1 MASVFIYN
9 YNNYYN
15 RRVRGQNNTL
25 SDYGT
30 PIYIESGNAVNF
42 NPADGVNTVFVA
54 GKMSNSYTGKGDYF
68 IYSEDNVSITSRW
81 FILEADRTRNGQ
93 YRLQLRRDVIVDNYD
108 AVINSTAYISNGMVS
123 DDNPLI
129 YNQEPI
135 TTNQIKTSEQ
145 PLKDD
150 TEVAWVIGYVSR
162 SAAAKDITM
171 DVTTILPDYVTD
183 NISQWK
189 TDHKVNQSVV
199 STFNSGVLEYQVNIS
214 SIQTLFRDFAPVSTP
229 LSGVT
234 ATWRTNQYAKF
245 ADWSWAQAGGAN
257 TGRAIVNQYKGLYEK
272 RTPDDASYEWSIA
285 NQGKIL
291 YDSVGKRYYKIIVEK
306 NANVVDR
313 VAVTTNK
320 SGNYLFTYLTNWL
333 NSCPYKDQS
342 GNAYFYLRYTYR
354 ETILKL
360 EEMTYDTYKMS
371 FPAENERYHLKDA
384 PYDMFAIPYGDISLN
399 GVPHNQTAVLAIAQ
413 EITRNLTNAVVYD
426 LQLLPFCPFT
436 GWNIRVESG
445 VKNIVLTD
453 TNSKRV
459 TYVTDDKPEPTNKCV
474 LVWCTASS
482 GTRSVYVDH
491 EPSYTNKK
499 MSNQCDMYR
508 LVSPNYN
515 GQFEFNLA
523 KNDTSWMGSFNVD
536 FTYLPYNP
544 YIHIN
549 PDFSGLYG
557 QDYNDA
563 RGLICGGDFS
573 LARVSDAWEQYQLQ
587 NKNYQAIFDR
597 QIQKMDVDRKYQRI
611 EESVGAVAG
620 SFQASAQGFMVGGG
634 IGAAVGGVLG
644 LSAGLGDVA
653 LSEGKY
659 NEQKSYATDIHNMQL
674 ENIRALPYSLSKTTA
689 FNFNNKIFP
698 ILEYYTCT
706 ETEKSIVAYQIAN
719 RGMTINAIGKIV
731 DYTLAD
737 WSYNEIHDRGFVRAS
752 VIQIDIEDDTHLANA
767 ISEELQKGVYF
778 K

>member
-1 MASVFIYN
+1 MASIFIYN

-15 RRVRGQNNTL
+15 RKVKKEDALIG
-25 SDYGT
+25 YGSPVYT
-30 PIYIESGNAVNF
+30 ESSTNLNF
-42 NPADGVNTVFVA
+42 NPNDGVTTAFVA
-54 GKMSNSYTGKGDYF
+54 GRVSNSYNGRGDYL
-68 IYSEDNVSITSRW
+68 IYSEDNTSITSRW
-81 FILEADRTRNGQ
+81 FVIEATRARKGQ
-93 YRLQLRRDVIVDNYD
+93 YNLVLRRDVIVDNYD
-108 AVINSTAYISNGMVS
+108 AVMNSTAFISNGTVT

-145 PLKDD
+145 PIKDD
-150 TEVAWVIGYVSR
+150 TGVAWVVGYVSR
-162 SAAAKDITM
+162 SAEAKNITM
-171 DVTTILPDYVTD
+171 DVTTIIPDFVTD

-189 TDHKVNQSVV
+189 TEHKVNKSVI
-199 STFNSGVLEYQVNIS
+199 STFNSGTLEFQINVS
-214 SIQTLFRDFAPVSTP
+214 TDQTLFRDFYPAPKP
-229 LSGVT
+229 LSGVY
-234 ATWRTNQYAKF
+234 AIWRTDQYAKF
-245 ADWSWAQAGGAN
+245 VDWAWAQSGTVRGV
-257 TGRAIVNQYKGLYEK
+257 VNQYKGLYEK
-272 RTPDDASYEWSIA
+272 RTPDDASYDWSIA
-285 NQGKIL
+285 NQGKIV

-333 NSCPYKDQS
+333 NSCPYKDVS
-342 GNAYFYLRYTYR
+342 GGAYFYLRYAYR
-354 ETILKL
+354 ETVLRL

-371 FPAENERYHLKDA
+371 FPGETERYHLKDA

-399 GVPHNQTAVLAIAQ
+399 GVPHNQTAVLSIAQ
-413 EITRNLTNAVVYD
+413 EIARNLTNAVVYD
-426 LQLLPFCPFT
+426 LQLVPFCPFT
-436 GWNIRVESG
+436 GWNIGVIEG
-445 VKNIVLTD
+445 VKTITLTD
-453 TNSKRV
+453 TNAKRV

-482 GTRSVYVDH
+482 GTRSVYVDY

-549 PDFSGLYG
+549 PEFSGLYG
-557 QDYNDA
+557 KDYNDA

-597 QIQKMDVDRKYQRI
+597 QIQKMDIDRKYQRI
-611 EESVGAVAG
+611 EENVGFLTGTLQGAGAGAVFG
-620 SFQASAQGFMVGGG
+620 
-634 IGAAVGGVLG
+634 GAAGAVIGGAMAA
-644 LSAGLGDVA
+644 AGGMADNYI
-653 LSEGKY
+653 SESKY
-659 NEQKSYATDIHNMQL
+659 QEAKSYATDIHNMQL
-674 ENIRALPYSLSKTTA
+674 ENIQALPYSLSKTTA

-706 ETEKSIVAYQIAN
+706 DTEKSIVAYQIAN

-737 WSYNEIHDRGFVRAS
+737 WSYNDIHDRGFVRAS
-752 VIQIDIEDDTHLANA
+752 IIEIDINDDAHTADA

>member
-1 MASVFIYN
+1 MASIFIYN

-15 RRVRGQNNTL
+15 RKVKKEDALIG
-25 SDYGT
+25 YGSPVYT
-30 PIYIESGNAVNF
+30 ESSTNLNF
-42 NPADGVNTVFVA
+42 NPNDGVTTAFVA
-54 GKMSNSYTGKGDYF
+54 GRVSNSYNGRGDYL
-68 IYSEDNVSITSRW
+68 IYSEDNTSITSRW
-81 FILEADRTRNGQ
+81 FVLEATRARKGQ
-93 YRLQLRRDVIVDNYD
+93 YNLVLKRDVIVDNYD
-108 AVINSTAYISNGMVS
+108 AVMNSTAFISNGTVT

-135 TTNQIKTSEQ
+135 STNQIKTSEQ
-145 PLKDD
+145 PIKDD
-150 TEVAWVIGYVSR
+150 TGVAWVVGYVSR
-162 SAAAKDITM
+162 SAEAKNITM
-171 DVTTILPDYVTD
+171 DVTTIIPDFVTD
-183 NISQWK
+183 NIAQWK
-189 TDHKVNQSVV
+189 TEHKVNQSVI
-199 STFNSGVLEYQVNIS
+199 STFNSGALEFQINVS
-214 SIQTLFRDFAPVSTP
+214 TDQTLFRDFYPAPTP
-229 LSGVT
+229 LSGVY
-234 ATWRTNQYAKF
+234 AIWRTDQYAKF
-245 ADWSWAQAGGAN
+245 VDWAWEQAGNVRGV
-257 TGRAIVNQYKGLYEK
+257 VNQYKGLYEK
-272 RTPDDASYEWSIA
+272 RTPDDASYDWSIA
-285 NQGKIL
+285 NQGKIV

-306 NANVVDR
+306 NPYVIDR

-333 NSCPYKDQS
+333 NSCPYRDVS
-342 GNAYFYLRYTYR
+342 GGAYFYLRYAYR
-354 ETILKL
+354 ETVLRL

-371 FPAENERYHLKDA
+371 FPGETERYHLKDA

-399 GVPHNQTAVLAIAQ
+399 GVPHNKTAVLSIAQ
-413 EITRNLTNAVVYD
+413 EIARNLTNAVVYD
-426 LQLLPFCPFT
+426 LQLVPFCPFT
-436 GWNIRVESG
+436 GWNIGVIEG
-445 VKNIVLTD
+445 VKTITLTD
-453 TNSKRV
+453 TNAKRV

-549 PDFSGLYG
+549 PEFSGLYG
-557 QDYNDA
+557 KDYNDA

-611 EESVGAVAG
+611 EENVGFLTGTLQGAGAGALFGGATGAVIGGTMAAAG
-620 SFQASAQGFMVGGG
+620 GMADNY
-634 IGAAVGGVLG
+634 I
-644 LSAGLGDVA
+644 
-653 LSEGKY
+653 SESKY
-659 NEQKSYATDIHNMQL
+659 QEAKSYATDIHNMQL
-674 ENIRALPYSLSKTTA
+674 ENIQALPYSLSKTTA

-706 ETEKSIVAYQIAN
+706 ETEKNIVAYQIAN

-737 WSYNEIHDRGFVRAS
+737 WSYNDIHDRGFVRAS
-752 VIQIDIEDDTHLANA
+752 IIEIDINDDAHTADA

>member
-1 MASVFIYN
+1 MASIFIYN

-15 RRVRGQNNTL
+15 RKVKKEDALIG
-25 SDYGT
+25 YGSPVYT
-30 PIYIESGNAVNF
+30 ESSTNLNF
-42 NPADGVNTVFVA
+42 NPNDGVTTAFVA
-54 GKMSNSYTGKGDYF
+54 GRVSNSYNGRGDYL
-68 IYSEDNVSITSRW
+68 IYSEDNTSITSRW
-81 FILEADRTRNGQ
+81 FVLEATRARKGQ
-93 YRLQLRRDVIVDNYD
+93 YNLVLKRDVIVDNYD
-108 AVINSTAYISNGMVS
+108 AVMNSTAFISNGTVT

-135 TTNQIKTSEQ
+135 STNQIKTSEQ
-145 PLKDD
+145 PIKDD
-150 TEVAWVIGYVSR
+150 TGVAWVVGYVSR
-162 SAAAKDITM
+162 SAEAKNITM
-171 DVTTILPDYVTD
+171 DVTTIIPDFVTD
-183 NISQWK
+183 NIAQWK
-189 TDHKVNQSVV
+189 TEHKVNQSVI
-199 STFNSGVLEYQVNIS
+199 STFNSGALEFQINVS
-214 SIQTLFRDFAPVSTP
+214 TDQTLFRDFYPAPTP
-229 LSGVT
+229 LSGVY
-234 ATWRTNQYAKF
+234 AIWRTDQYAKF
-245 ADWSWAQAGGAN
+245 VDWAWEQAGNVRGV
-257 TGRAIVNQYKGLYEK
+257 VNQYKGLYEK
-272 RTPDDASYEWSIA
+272 RTPDDASYDWSIA
-285 NQGKIL
+285 NQGKIV

-306 NANVVDR
+306 NPYVIDR

-333 NSCPYKDQS
+333 NSCPYRDVS
-342 GNAYFYLRYTYR
+342 GGAYFYLRYAYR
-354 ETILKL
+354 ETVLRL

-371 FPAENERYHLKDA
+371 FPGETERYHLKDA

-399 GVPHNQTAVLAIAQ
+399 GVPHNKTAVLSIAQ
-413 EITRNLTNAVVYD
+413 EIARNLTNAVVYD
-426 LQLLPFCPFT
+426 LQLVPFCPFT
-436 GWNIRVESG
+436 GWNIGVIEG
-445 VKNIVLTD
+445 VKTITLTD
-453 TNSKRV
+453 TNAKRV

-549 PDFSGLYG
+549 PEFSGLYG
-557 QDYNDA
+557 EDYNDA

-611 EESVGAVAG
+611 EENVGFLTGTLQGAGAGALFGGATGAVIGGTMAAAG
-620 SFQASAQGFMVGGG
+620 GMADNY
-634 IGAAVGGVLG
+634 I
-644 LSAGLGDVA
+644 
-653 LSEGKY
+653 SESKY
-659 NEQKSYATDIHNMQL
+659 QEAKSYATDIHNMQL
-674 ENIRALPYSLSKTTA
+674 ENIQALPYSLSKTTA

-706 ETEKSIVAYQIAN
+706 ETEKNIVAYQIAN

-737 WSYNEIHDRGFVRAS
+737 WSYNDIHDRGFVRAS
-752 VIQIDIEDDTHLANA
+752 IIEIDINDDAHTADA

>member
-1 MASVFIYN
+1 MASIFIYN

-15 RRVRGQNNTL
+15 RKVKKEDALIG
-25 SDYGT
+25 YGSPVYT
-30 PIYIESGNAVNF
+30 ESSTNLNF
-42 NPADGVNTVFVA
+42 NPNDGVTTAFVA
-54 GKMSNSYTGKGDYF
+54 GRVSNSYNGSGDYL
-68 IYSEDNVSITSRW
+68 IYSEDNTSITSRW
-81 FILEADRTRNGQ
+81 FVLEATRARKGQ
-93 YRLQLRRDVIVDNYD
+93 YNLVLKRDVIVDNYD
-108 AVINSTAYISNGMVS
+108 AVMNSTAFISNGTVT

-145 PLKDD
+145 PIKDD
-150 TEVAWVIGYVSR
+150 TGVAWVVGYVSR
-162 SAAAKDITM
+162 SAEAKNITM
-171 DVTTILPDYVTD
+171 DVTTIIPDFVTD

-189 TDHKVNQSVV
+189 TEHKVNQSVV
-199 STFNSGVLEYQVNIS
+199 STFNSGTLEFQINVS
-214 SIQTLFRDFAPVSTP
+214 TDQTLFRDFYPAPEP
-229 LSGVT
+229 LSGVY
-234 ATWRTNQYAKF
+234 AIWRTDQYAKF
-245 ADWSWAQAGGAN
+245 VDWAWAQSGKVRGV
-257 TGRAIVNQYKGLYEK
+257 VNQYKGLYEK
-272 RTPDDASYEWSIA
+272 RTPDDASYDWSIA
-285 NQGKIL
+285 NQGKIV

-333 NSCPYKDQS
+333 NSCPYRDVS
-342 GNAYFYLRYTYR
+342 GGAYFYLRYAYR
-354 ETILKL
+354 ETVLRL
-360 EEMTYDTYKMS
+360 EEMTYDKYKMS
-371 FPAENERYHLKDA
+371 FPGETERYHLKDA

-399 GVPHNQTAVLAIAQ
+399 GVPHNQTAVLSIAQ
-413 EITRNLTNAVVYD
+413 EIARNLTNAVVYD
-426 LQLLPFCPFT
+426 LQLVPFCPFT
-436 GWNIRVESG
+436 GWNIGVIEG
-445 VKNIVLTD
+445 VKTITLTD
-453 TNSKRV
+453 TNAKRV

-549 PDFSGLYG
+549 PEFSGLYG
-557 QDYNDA
+557 KDYNDA

-597 QIQKMDVDRKYQRI
+597 QIQKMDIDRKYQRI
-611 EESVGAVAG
+611 EENVGFLTGTLQGAGAGAVFG
-620 SFQASAQGFMVGGG
+620 
-634 IGAAVGGVLG
+634 GAAGAVIGGAMAA
-644 LSAGLGDVA
+644 AGGMADNYI
-653 LSEGKY
+653 SESKY
-659 NEQKSYATDIHNMQL
+659 QEAKSYATDIHNMQL
-674 ENIRALPYSLSKTTA
+674 ENIQALPYSLSKTTA

-706 ETEKSIVAYQIAN
+706 DTEKSIVAYQIAN

-737 WSYNEIHDRGFVRAS
+737 WSYNDIHDRGFVRAS
-752 VIQIDIEDDTHLANA
+752 IIEIDINDDAHTADA

>member
-1 MASVFIYN
+1 MASIFIYN

-15 RRVRGQNNTL
+15 RKVKKEDALIG
-25 SDYGT
+25 YGSPVYT
-30 PIYIESGNAVNF
+30 ESSTNLNF
-42 NPADGVNTVFVA
+42 NPNDGVTTAFVA
-54 GKMSNSYTGKGDYF
+54 GRVSNSYNGRGDYL
-68 IYSEDNVSITSRW
+68 IYSEDNTSITSRW
-81 FILEADRTRNGQ
+81 FVIEATRARKGQ
-93 YRLQLRRDVIVDNYD
+93 YNLVLRRDVIVDNYD
-108 AVINSTAYISNGMVS
+108 AVMNSTAFISNGTVT

-145 PLKDD
+145 PIKDD
-150 TEVAWVIGYVSR
+150 TGVAWVVGYVSR
-162 SAAAKDITM
+162 SAEAKNITM
-171 DVTTILPDYVTD
+171 DVTTIIPDFVTD

-189 TDHKVNQSVV
+189 TEHKVNQSVV
-199 STFNSGVLEYQVNIS
+199 STFNSGTLEFQINVS
-214 SIQTLFRDFAPVSTP
+214 TDQTLFRDFYPAPKP
-229 LSGVT
+229 LSGVY
-234 ATWRTNQYAKF
+234 AIWRTDQYAKF
-245 ADWSWAQAGGAN
+245 VDWAWAQSGTVRGV
-257 TGRAIVNQYKGLYEK
+257 VNQYKGLYEK
-272 RTPDDASYEWSIA
+272 RTPDDASYDWSIA
-285 NQGKIL
+285 NQGKIV

-333 NSCPYKDQS
+333 NSCPYKDVS
-342 GNAYFYLRYTYR
+342 GGAYFYLRYAYR
-354 ETILKL
+354 ETVLRL

-371 FPAENERYHLKDA
+371 FPGETERYHLKDA

-399 GVPHNQTAVLAIAQ
+399 GVPHNQTAVLSIAQ
-413 EITRNLTNAVVYD
+413 EIARNLTNAVVYD
-426 LQLLPFCPFT
+426 LQLVPFCPFT
-436 GWNIRVESG
+436 GWNIGVIEG
-445 VKNIVLTD
+445 VKTITLTD
-453 TNSKRV
+453 TNAKRV

-482 GTRSVYVDH
+482 GTRSVYVDY

-549 PDFSGLYG
+549 PEFSGLYG
-557 QDYNDA
+557 KDYNDA

-587 NKNYQAIFDR
+587 NKNYQAVFDR
-597 QIQKMDVDRKYQRI
+597 QIQKMDIDRKYQRI
-611 EESVGAVAG
+611 EENVGFLTGTLQGAGAGAVFG
-620 SFQASAQGFMVGGG
+620 
-634 IGAAVGGVLG
+634 GAAGAVIGGAMAA
-644 LSAGLGDVA
+644 AGGMADNYI
-653 LSEGKY
+653 SESKY
-659 NEQKSYATDIHNMQL
+659 QEAKSYATDIHNMQL
-674 ENIRALPYSLSKTTA
+674 ENIQALPYSLSKTTA

-706 ETEKSIVAYQIAN
+706 DTEKSIVAYQIAN

-737 WSYNEIHDRGFVRAS
+737 WSYNDIHDRGFVRAS
-752 VIQIDIEDDTHLANA
+752 IIEIDINDDAHTADA

>member
-1 MASVFIYN
+1 MATIYIYN

-15 RRVRGQNNTL
+15 RRVKGQNNSL

-30 PIYIESGNAVNF
+30 PIYVETGDNVNF
-42 NPADGVNTVFVA
+42 NPNDGVMTTYTA
-54 GKMSNSYTGKGDYF
+54 GRINNAYSGRGDYLV
-68 IYSEDNVSITSRW
+68 YSEDNVSITSRW

-108 AVINSTAYISNGMVS
+108 AVMNSTAYISNGMVL

-150 TEVAWVIGYVSR
+150 TGVAWVVGYVSR
-162 SAAAKDITM
+162 SAEAKNITM
-171 DVTTILPDYVTD
+171 NVTTIIPDFVTD

-189 TDHKVNQSVV
+189 TEHKVNQSVI
-199 STFNSGVLEYQVNIS
+199 STFNSGDLEYQVNIS
-214 SIQTLFRDFAPVSTP
+214 TYQVLFRDFYPASTP
-229 LSGVT
+229 LSGVY
-234 ATWRTNQYAKF
+234 ATWRTDQYQKF
-245 ADWSWAQAGGAN
+245 VDWSWAQAGKVRGV
-257 TGRAIVNQYKGLYEK
+257 VNQYKGLYEQ
-272 RTPDDASYEWSIA
+272 RTPDDALYDWSIA
-285 NQGKIL
+285 NQGKIV

-306 NANVVDR
+306 NPYVIDR

-333 NSCPYKDQS
+333 NSCPYKAPQS
-342 GNAYFYLRYTYR
+342 GGAYFYLRYAYR
-354 ETILKL
+354 ETILRL
-360 EEMTYDTYKMS
+360 EEMTYDTYKMA
-371 FPAENERYHLKDA
+371 FPGETERYHLKDA

-399 GVPHNQTAVLAIAQ
+399 GIPHNQTAVLAIAQ
-413 EITRNLTNAVVYD
+413 EIARNLTNAVVYD
-426 LQLLPFCPFT
+426 LQLVPFCPFT
-436 GWNIRVESG
+436 GWNIGVIEG
-445 VKNIVLTD
+445 VKTITLTD
-453 TNSKRV
+453 TNAKRV
-459 TYVTDDKPEPTNKCV
+459 TYVTDDKPEPENKCV

-482 GTRSVYVDH
+482 GTRSLYVDH

-499 MSNQCDMYR
+499 MSNQCDIYR

-549 PDFSGLYG
+549 PEFSGLYG
-557 QDYNDA
+557 KDYNDA

-611 EESVGAVAG
+611 EEGVGAVAG
-620 SFQASAQGFMVGGG
+620 SFQTSAQGFMVGGG
-634 IGAAVGGVLG
+634 IGAAVGGILG
-644 LSAGLGDVA
+644 LSAGLGDMA

-706 ETEKSIVAYQIAN
+706 DTEKNIVAYQIAN
-719 RGMTINAIGKIV
+719 RGMTINAIGKII

>member
-1 MASVFIYN
+1 MASIFIYN

-15 RRVRGQNNTL
+15 RKVKKEDALIG
-25 SDYGT
+25 YGSPVYT
-30 PIYIESGNAVNF
+30 ESSTNLNF
-42 NPADGVNTVFVA
+42 NPNDGVTTAFVA
-54 GKMSNSYTGKGDYF
+54 GRVSNSYNGRGDYL
-68 IYSEDNVSITSRW
+68 IYSEDNTSITSRW
-81 FILEADRTRNGQ
+81 FVLEATRARKGQ
-93 YRLQLRRDVIVDNYD
+93 YNLVLRRDVIVDNYD
-108 AVINSTAYISNGMVS
+108 AVMNSTAFISNGTVT

-145 PLKDD
+145 PIKDD
-150 TEVAWVIGYVSR
+150 TGVAWVVGYVSR
-162 SAAAKDITM
+162 SAEAKNITM
-171 DVTTILPDYVTD
+171 DVTTIIPDFVTD

-189 TDHKVNQSVV
+189 TEHKVNQSVL
-199 STFNSGVLEYQVNIS
+199 STFNSGTLEFQINVS
-214 SIQTLFRDFAPVSTP
+214 TDQTLFRDFYPAPTP
-229 LSGVT
+229 LSGVY
-234 ATWRTNQYAKF
+234 AIWRTDQYAKF
-245 ADWSWAQAGGAN
+245 VDWAWAQSGTVRGV
-257 TGRAIVNQYKGLYEK
+257 VNQYKGLYEK
-272 RTPDDASYEWSIA
+272 RTPDDASYDWSIA
-285 NQGKIL
+285 NQGKIV

-333 NSCPYKDQS
+333 NSCPYRDVS
-342 GNAYFYLRYTYR
+342 GGAYFYLRYAYR
-354 ETILKL
+354 ETVLRL

-371 FPAENERYHLKDA
+371 FPGETERYHLKDA
-384 PYDMFAIPYGDISLN
+384 PYDMFAIPYGNISLN
-399 GVPHNQTAVLAIAQ
+399 GVPHNQTAVLSIAQ
-413 EITRNLTNAVVYD
+413 EIARNLTNAVVYD
-426 LQLLPFCPFT
+426 LQLVPFCPFT
-436 GWNIRVESG
+436 GWNIGVIEG
-445 VKNIVLTD
+445 VKTITLTD
-453 TNSKRV
+453 TNTKRV

-549 PDFSGLYG
+549 PEFSGLYG
-557 QDYNDA
+557 NDYNDA

-597 QIQKMDVDRKYQRI
+597 QIQKMDIDRKYQRI
-611 EESVGAVAG
+611 EENVGFLTGTLQGAGAGAVFG
-620 SFQASAQGFMVGGG
+620 
-634 IGAAVGGVLG
+634 GAAGAVIGGAMAA
-644 LSAGLGDVA
+644 AGGMADNYI
-653 LSEGKY
+653 SESKY
-659 NEQKSYATDIHNMQL
+659 QEAKSYATDIHNMQL
-674 ENIRALPYSLSKTTA
+674 ENIQALPYSLSKTTA

-706 ETEKSIVAYQIAN
+706 DTEKNIVAYQIAN

-737 WSYNEIHDRGFVRAS
+737 WSYNDIHDRGFVRAS
-752 VIQIDIEDDTHLANA
+752 IIEIDINDDAHTADA